1 MRVIVTYS
9 GGKDSQATLIW
20 AVRKYGAGRVTA
32 VFCDTKWEHP
42 LTIEHIHKSCEA
54 LGVELITLTSAKVDG
69 FAGLCKQ
76 MRFFPTPIMRAC
88 TAALKV
94 QPMVDWVISQED
106 NLLILQGI
114 RAGESKSRAAMLP
127 ECSYFRE
134 YFEEGNKIGKYR
146 KKAVLEW
153 CKTHDASVLRPI
165 FKWSGQ
171 EVIDYILSAGQEP
184 NPLYRRGA
192 SRVGC
197 FPCIMSKLGE
207 IRAVAQDTEMRDR
220 LLKLEEEVNKQCPVK
235 YAGFFHKGM
244 IPDWACRTLGGGCP
258 TAAEVLD
265 YVTRNDD
272 VPSLFGDDESLSC
285 MSLYHGL
292 CE

>member
-1 MRVIVTYS
+1 MRVIVSYS

-42 LTIEHIHKSCEA
+42 VTIEHIRETTRQ
-54 LGVELITLTSAKVDG
+54 LGVELVTLTSDKVDG
-69 FAGLCKQ
+69 FEGLCVK
-76 MRFFPTPIMRAC
+76 MRCVPVATRRAC
-88 TAALKV
+88 TSELKIK
-94 QPMVDWVISQED
+94 PMIDWVLRQED

-114 RAGESKSRAAMLP
+114 RAKESASRARMLP
-127 ECSYFRE
+127 ECSYFLE
-134 YFEEGNKIGKYR
+134 YFSDDKKNLYR
-146 KKAVLEW
+146 KKAVKEW
-153 CKTHDASVLRPI
+153 CGKHDASLLRPI
-165 FKWSGQ
+165 FEWTAQ
-171 EVIDYILSAGQEP
+171 DVIDYILNNGQQP
-184 NPLYRRGA
+184 NPLYRKGV

-197 FPCIMSKLGE
+197 FPCIMSRLAE
-207 IRAVAQDTEMRDR
+207 VRVCARDPEMRER
-220 LLKLEEEVNKQCPVK
+220 LILLEKNVNDAGNKN
-235 YAGFFHKGM
+235 YAGFFVKGT
-244 IPDWACRTLGGGCP
+244 IPKWACRTIGDGTP
-258 TAAEVLD
+258 TAEEVMD